1 MTFQELLFRLE
12 RFWAGQGCVILQ
24 PWDVE
29 MGAGTMH
36 PATFFR
42 SLGPEPFNCAYV
54 QPSRRP
60 ADSRYARNP
69 MRVQHY
75 YQYQVIMKPSPE
87 DIVDRYLDSLRDLGI
102 DPAVHDIKFTED
114 DWESPMLGAAG
125 VGWQVELDG
134 NEITQFT
141 YFQQSGGF
149 ECRPIT
155 VEITYGPERLACL
168 LQNAPSFWDLEWDH
182 GITYGELDRTAE
194 VENSIYNLDKAD
206 IDLHLQLFP
215 MYEREAHRILGEGL
229 IYPAY
234 DFGLKCS
241 HTFNILDARGAISVT
256 ERASYIDRVR
266 NICRRV
272 AQLYLKQREEA
283 GYPLLPADP
292 KGEGGKAEGE
302 KEAIASARS

>member
-12 RFWAGQGCVILQ
+12 KYWSEKGCIILQ

-42 SLGPEPFNCAYV
+42 SLGPEPFSTAYV

-87 DIVDRYLDSLRDLGI
+87 DIVDLYLESLRDLGI
-102 DPAVHDIKFTED
+102 NPALHDIKLTED
-114 DWESPMLGAAG
+114 DWEAPTLGASG

-141 YFQQSGGF
+141 YFQQAGGM
-149 ECRPIT
+149 ECRPVT
-155 VEITYGPERLACL
+155 AEITYGPERLACL
-168 LQNAPSFWDLEWDH
+168 LQGAPSIWELEWDH
-182 GITYGELDRTAE
+182 GISYGELDRTAE
-194 VENSIYNLDKAD
+194 IENSVYNLEAAD
-206 IDLHLQLFP
+206 VDLLLTLFGL
-215 MYEREAHRILGEGL
+215 YEKESRRVVEKGL
-229 IYPAY
+229 VYPAY
-234 DFGLKCS
+234 DFVLKCS
-241 HTFNILDARGAISVT
+241 HAFNLLDARGAISAT
-256 ERASYIDRVR
+256 ERACYIDRVR
-266 NICRRV
+266 DLARRC
-272 AQLYLKQREEA
+272 AQTYVQQREEA
-283 GYPLLPADP
+283 GFPLLPQA
-292 KGEGGKAEGE
+292 A
-302 KEAIASARS
+302 